1 MRRLDQLRRHLKVL
15 RQLSVV
21 LDRLVSVVAVQATAV
36 GQPIRESWLSDR
48 LSLGKRNRVLLL
60 VESRVTPREIVLE
73 SGKANEDLLKSSP
86 GHVEVVKVVHL
97 FEVAQSLNDLR
108 EFNVL
113 NQLEVDFP
121 PSRGAIR
128 RTLVLKAETLGK
140 FLLDSGWN
148 LLCLLSRHVDFDR
161 DLVAATVSL
170 KQIVGRAI
178 AHDTSVDHDRYV
190 VAELFSF
197 VHPVRRH

>member
-1 MRRLDQLRRHLKVL
+1 LRRLDQLRRHLKVL
-15 RQLSVV
+15 RQLSAV

-86 GHVEVVKVVHL
+86 GHVEVVEVVHL

-128 RTLVLKAETLGK
+128 RTLVL
-140 FLLDSGWN
+140 
-148 LLCLLSRHVDFDR
+148 
-161 DLVAATVSL
+161 
-170 KQIVGRAI
+170 
-178 AHDTSVDHDRYV
+178 
-190 VAELFSF
+190 
-197 VHPVRRH
+197 